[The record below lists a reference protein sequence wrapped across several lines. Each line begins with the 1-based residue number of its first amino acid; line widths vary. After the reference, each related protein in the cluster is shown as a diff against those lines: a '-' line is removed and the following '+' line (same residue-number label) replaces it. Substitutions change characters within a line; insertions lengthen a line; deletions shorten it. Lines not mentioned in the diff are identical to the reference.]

1 MLAKLFFV
9 LLPLMVSSQVMDE
22 SYPPKDEILNYGSLD
37 KPFRIQKVNLLWEKA
52 RKNLAEGKLKLLY
65 SELKLQDKE
74 ELTLKKLK
82 AESGDKDGMR
92 EAEVRKRFNGIMNK
106 FGLSKVRSS
115 EEDKTNLK
123 GKMAFFKDKRL
134 NKLWEK
140 AEKSGLTD
148 DELMAL
154 KLEFKHHQDKVDEY
168 NDLLEVAARLEEES
182 DRIKNR
188 DENHIH
194 FEALEEDESGKNHHK
209 NELDGKAK
217 EVKRNYDKLH
227 RLATNTH
234 AKEFQDEKVQGKLR
248 KYLR

>member
-1 MLAKLFFV
+1 MLI
-9 LLPLMVSSQVMDE
+9 LLPLMVTSQVMDD

-52 RKNLAEGKLKLLY
+52 RKKLAEGKLKLLY

-106 FGLSKVRSS
+106 FGLSKIRSS
-115 EEDKTNLK
+115 DEEKSAPKD
-123 GKMAFFKDKRL
+123 KMAFFKDKRL

-154 KLEFKHHQDKVDEY
+154 KLEFKHHQEKVDEY
-168 NDLLEVAARLEEES
+168 NDLLEVAAKMEEEN
-182 DRIKNR
+182 DRSKNR
-188 DENHIH
+188 EENHLH
-194 FEALEEDESGKNHHK
+194 FEALEEDEDESGKKHHK

-217 EVKRNYDKLH
+217 EVKRNYDRLH
-227 RLATNTH
+227 RLATNAH
-234 AKEFQDEKVQGKLR
+234 AKEFQDEKVQGNGN
-248 KYLR
+248 